1 MSKRASTGMIEAG
14 ELLACLRELPE
25 HRLRRPMSI
34 RVLGT
39 CENALII
46 EDAYIDRNSELVV
59 RIDQESMLAELKEE
73 IQELEAKQ
81 GDLERQLVTAEEE
94 AEANAALLEDVD
106 TFEADLLACLDRIKA
121 FKQARGETQKPQ
133 DIILEC

>member
-1 MSKRASTGMIEAG
+1 MIEAG

-34 RVLGT
+34 RVLG
-39 CENALII
+39 EGQNELII
-46 EDAYIDRNSELVV
+46 VDAYIDLNSELVV

-73 IQELEAKQ
+73 IQELETKQ

-94 AEANAALLEDVD
+94 AEANATLLEDVD